1 MEKSPSDHEQVMLKT
16 KEGVKTASA
25 GKHVAG
31 SSQRPASV
39 IGSHGVIDLILLV
52 KVGTGEEQ
60 GAAGTGWSQW
70 PGPL

>member
-1 MEKSPSDHEQVMLKT
+1 MWQAVRSDLL
-16 KEGVKTASA
+16 
-25 GKHVAG
+25 
-31 SSQRPASV
+31 RY
-39 IGSHGVIDLILLV
+39 GVIDLILLV